1 MICALLRAARRIAAS
16 WRRVAVAAVVIYAF
30 VVAPFD
36 AFASYASLFNCSTLR
51 APAAI
56 GRTRVALLAAV
67 LQLVVASVAGQ
78 IAAFVALAS
87 RGSLSF
93 GGSAGRQC
101 RQACRGQDP
110 RRAAAGDL
118 HACGMASEA
127 LESSTVHALA
137 YLDTSLHFS
146 PHSSPCFN
154 RSGTRT
160 KLPRS
165 ELVVS

>member
-1 MICALLRAARRIAAS
+1 M
-16 WRRVAVAAVVIYAF
+16 
-30 VVAPFD
+30 
-36 AFASYASLFNCSTLR
+36 FNCSTLR

-93 GGSAGRQC
+93 GGSAGKR
-101 RQACRGQDP
+101 AEAKDP

-127 LESSTVHALA
+127 FEAS
-137 YLDTSLHFS
+137 
-146 PHSSPCFN
+146 
-154 RSGTRT
+154 
-160 KLPRS
+160 
-165 ELVVS
+165 